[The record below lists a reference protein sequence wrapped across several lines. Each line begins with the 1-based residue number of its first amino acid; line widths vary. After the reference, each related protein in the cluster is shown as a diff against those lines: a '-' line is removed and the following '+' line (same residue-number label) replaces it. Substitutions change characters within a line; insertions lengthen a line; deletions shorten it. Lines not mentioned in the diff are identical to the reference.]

1 MRPDRAILSLFASL
15 AALASTACGTTRPET
30 TLADPATLLAERDE
44 WRGSRDGSVVLRY
57 HVEALVDTRP
67 DPSRAESSLVVQLV
81 LARYSGPIPALDIP
95 LPRGAKRIRTTV
107 RLSGPVSPPKI
118 SSELPEQRLDS
129 DLDPDLSAARITLPE
144 PPENGVT
151 EAILEYTIPGTLGSD
166 ARWLGF
172 VGVPTAEVLL
182 RYSLPSHSKGRFTTT
197 LPNARPL
204 ETEKD
209 GRTLMAL
216 LAQNLP
222 PLPPP
227 GSSAEGA
234 RPLARYVTTTIAP
247 LGYRSELAT
256 TWRTAAAA
264 YYANL
269 VDRSP
274 SLTDGYEVPH
284 RPKDV
289 ADALAWTQARPGPAP
304 DTNTGRWDRP
314 QLLPDAIAKNALT
327 PVDKTHLMAWLLRE
341 AKLPFVF
348 AIARPAALPPISGDF
363 PTPGAFSVP
372 LLFLPTLQTFADPG
386 CATCAPGQVGEVRE
400 SLRGG
405 SALLLP
411 PSGLEPTLVP
421 LPVSPSP

>member
-1 MRPDRAILSLFASL
+1 MRPDHAILLVSASL
-15 AALASTACGTTRPET
+15 VSAVLAACGTTRPET
-30 TLADPATLLAERDE
+30 KLEDPATLLAERDE
-44 WRGSRDGSVVLRY
+44 WRGARDGSVVLRY

-67 DPSRAESSLVVQLV
+67 DPSRAESSLVVHLV
-81 LARYSGPIPALDIP
+81 LARYAGPMPELDIP

-107 RLSGPVSPPKI
+107 RLSGPLSPPQT
-118 SSELPEQRLDS
+118 SS
-129 DLDPDLSAARITLPE
+129 DLSEKRTRSDVDPDLSSARVTLPE
-144 PPENGVT
+144 PPESGVT
-151 EAILEYTIPGTLGSD
+151 EAILEYSIPGTLLAD

-172 VGVPTAEVLL
+172 DGLPTAEVLL
-182 RYSLPSHSKGRFTTT
+182 RYSLPSHSAGRFSTT

-209 GRTLMAL
+209 GRRLMAL

-222 PLPPP
+222 PLP
-227 GSSAEGA
+227 ATD

-247 LGYRSELAT
+247 LGYKSDLASS
-256 TWRTAAAA
+256 WRAAAQA
-264 YYANL
+264 YYAGL
-269 VDRSP
+269 VERSP

-284 RPKDV
+284 RPTDL

-304 DTNTGRWDRP
+304 ATDTDTRWDRP
-314 QLLPDAIAKNALT
+314 QTLPDAIARNALT

-348 AIARPAALPPISGDF
+348 AIARPAALPPIAADF

-372 LLFLPTLQTFADPG
+372 LLFLPTLQAFADPG
-386 CATCAPGQVGEVRE
+386 CTTCKPGQVGEVRE
-400 SLRGG
+400 ALRGG
-405 SALLLP
+405 TALLLP

-421 LPVSPSP
+421 LPVSPSK